1 MSPPLHGILLP
12 LHAIIIYTMM
22 WSMVS
27 CYKFT
32 LLFCSRVGCF
42 CQLRLTSY
50 VSSHS
55 AYSEYH
61 RKDFFSKACANHF
74 LLPFEELAKLVL
86 NLGEVFLN
94 HSWKPLLVCLN
105 HFWNS
110 SGRSSSQP
118 WIVTVDFWSW
128 GSMSLTSLFQY
139 AGLLHSPGPA
149 VNTAVQ
155 KSTKQNTPFDSIC
168 LTAGIDQHRL
178 PQLARFSYI
187 YHYRNKLHAIQMCII
202 YHPHTW
208 TIPNIRVFNWV

>member
-1 MSPPLHGILLP
+1 MHSFISRTNFALKLCISVYYDKCFVSLESYNILLWCHP
-12 LHAIIIYTMM
+12 PCMAFYYRCMLYIYTMM

-32 LLFCSRVGCF
+32 VLFCRHVGCF
-42 CQLRLTSY
+42 CQLQLTSY
-50 VSSHS
+50 VSNHS

-61 RKDFFSKACANHF
+61 RKNFFSTACANHF

-86 NLGEVFLN
+86 NLGEVFSN
-94 HSWKPLLVCLN
+94 HSWKSLLVCLN

-110 SGRSSSQP
+110 SGKPSSQP

-149 VNTAVQ
+149 VNTAIQ
-155 KSTKQNTPFDSIC
+155 RSTKQNTTLDFIC
-168 LTAGIDQHRL
+168 YTAGTDQL
-178 PQLARFSYI
+178 C
-187 YHYRNKLHAIQMCII
+187 IQ
-202 YHPHTW
+202 
-208 TIPNIRVFNWV
+208 